1 MPAGVAA
8 MRAGTMTARVFP
20 CFLASKL
27 RRVSHWPLQR
37 RRGIHW
43 PMELG
48 AADRGVAAI
57 ITILVV
63 IFFMDLPDIEQLR
76 AWAHGAGAWFI
87 VVFWIGYVVL
97 TLFPLPRTFWTV
109 AA

>member
-1 MPAGVAA
+1 

-48 AADRGVAAI
+48 AADRGRCRNYHNPGRH
-57 ITILVV
+57 L
-63 IFFMDLPDIEQLR
+63 L
-76 AWAHGAGAWFI
+76 HGLAGH
-87 VVFWIGYVVL
+87 
-97 TLFPLPRTFWTV
+97 
-109 AA
+109 